1 MYYIRFGFNVRK
13 CRQRTKTTNRKN
25 RTVAIEKIEPS
36 RSATADFRFYDSYR
50 KFTIR
55 DRQRPAETRRFYDSY
70 RKFTIKGIVKDQPRH
85 GRGASHGVSA
95 AAMPSARGGRGAR
108 AARGGRGGRGGP
120 SPKPYPD
127 SSPHPTPQ
135 RGGRGGRGCSLAAP
149 SDELVQPDAPP
160 LLAESAPQLI

>member
-1 MYYIRFGFNVRK
+1 MDLSRT
-13 CRQRTKTTNRKN
+13 QRAEELR
-25 RTVAIEKIEPS
+25 R
-36 RSATADFRFYDSYR
+36 
-50 KFTIR
+50 
-55 DRQRPAETRRFYDSY
+55 AETEEVRREAEQRAEELRRAEAERESGGGKQLQHEDREGPAAARTS
-70 RKFTIKGIVKDQPRH
+70 T

-108 AARGGRGGRGGP
+108 AARGSRGGRGGP